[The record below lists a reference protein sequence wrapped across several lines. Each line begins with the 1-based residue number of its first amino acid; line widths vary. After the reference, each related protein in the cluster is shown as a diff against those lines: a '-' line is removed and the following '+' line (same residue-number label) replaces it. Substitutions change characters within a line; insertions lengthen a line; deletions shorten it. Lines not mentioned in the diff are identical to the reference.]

1 MVRKA
6 KKNYFK
12 NLNVRYVTDNKQFW
26 KTVKPF
32 FSDKVGDN
40 ERINLIEEEKV
51 VSEDKE
57 VAKTFQSSYFETLV
71 ENLDTNSK
79 FMSEEPV
86 INESVTDIIKK
97 FQTYPSIVK
106 IKENCEGHFGFS
118 AIEVENIVR
127 EIDSFDISKAMPI

>member
-86 INESVTDIIKK
+86 INE
-97 FQTYPSIVK
+97 
-106 IKENCEGHFGFS
+106 
-118 AIEVENIVR
+118 
-127 EIDSFDISKAMPI
+127 